1 MKAFKEAIKAYLD
14 KRAAEDPQFATSYAK
29 PKKSIDECCRFIIGE
44 ARKKAEGG
52 QAVLPDSEVYGL
64 AVHYY
69 DEDNIKVTES
79 AGGATVSRS
88 AAVSKESA
96 KIELTAE
103 EKEQARKMAMERA
116 IEEQRKKMTE
126 RKAKAKKD
134 EAPQPEQMSLFE
146 F

>member
-1 MKAFKEAIKAYLD
+1 MKDIIKKYLD
-14 KRAAEDPQFATSYAK
+14 ERAAQDPQFAISYAK
-29 PKKSIDECCRFIIGE
+29 PNKNLDECVQYIISQ
-44 ARKKAEGG
+44 ARKQITGTSGYVKNE
-52 QAVLPDSEVYGL
+52 EVFGW

-69 DEDNIKVTES
+69 DEDNLKFTKVSGS
-79 AGGATVSRS
+79 ATPASSASRVS
-88 AAVSKESA
+88 AAADKV
-96 KIELTAE
+96 ELTAE
-103 EKEQARKMAMERA
+103 EKERAHKIAMERA